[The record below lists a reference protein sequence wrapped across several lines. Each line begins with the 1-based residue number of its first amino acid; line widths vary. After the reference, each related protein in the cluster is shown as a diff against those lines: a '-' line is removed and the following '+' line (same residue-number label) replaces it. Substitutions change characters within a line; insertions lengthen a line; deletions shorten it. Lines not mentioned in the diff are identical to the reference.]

1 MSVLVLSGGISQ
13 WWISADYVRSELDKR
28 TGDIEVHLAS
38 NGGDVFEGVEIHNL
52 FRNYSKT
59 KGKVTIVN
67 TSKCMS
73 IASLIFLAGD
83 VKKAYAN
90 STIMGHKSWSF
101 AIGNSED
108 MTRQASVLDG
118 IDNVLANTYKKYQ
131 AKTIEEIKQAMSEE
145 MWYIGEK
152 ELLLSGFVD
161 EIIDSLDNADDMIE
175 SKEQIESEYL
185 DFVAKYEDEYKAQKH
200 PLDFNKIEASI
211 KSCKGNCSLVETP
224 SVEISAVKQKTQK
237 GATVATKTTEEVQAE
252 LSTAQATIST
262 QTAEIDTLKAEN
274 KSLKDDKGALAQGI
288 VDAKASFKKKATDQ
302 KEVNAEIIASLFSDE
317 VLAVDKD
324 TAIKMASCDNVN
336 DSNKILIAALK
347 SDGASSQGEPKFKA
361 DAKPTLSADNAEAE
375 AKSIMEAL

>member
-1 MSVLVLSGGISQ
+1 MSALVLSGGISP
-13 WWISADYVRSELDKR
+13 WGISANHVRRELDER
-28 TGDIEVHLAS
+28 TGDIEVHIS
-38 NGGDVFEGVEIHNL
+38 SYGGSVYEGVEIYNL
-52 FRNYSKT
+52 LRNYSAS
-59 KGKVTIVN
+59 KGKVTTVN
-67 TSKCMS
+67 ISKCMS
-73 IASLIFLAGD
+73 IASLLFLAGD

-101 AIGNSED
+101 AVGNSED
-108 MTRQASVLDG
+108 MTKESSILDK

-131 AKTIEEIKQAMSEE
+131 TKTIEEIKKAMSEE

-152 ELLLSGFVD
+152 ELLASGFVD
-161 EIIDSLDNADDMIE
+161 EIIDSLDNADDVIE
-175 SKEQIESEYL
+175 SKEQTESEYL

-224 SVEISAVKQKTQK
+224 SVEISAVKQKIQK
-237 GATVATKTTEEVQAE
+237 GATVAIKTTEEVQAE

-262 QTAEIDTLKAEN
+262 QNAEIDTLKAEN
-274 KSLKDDKGALAQGI
+274 KSLKDDKGALAKGV
-288 VDAKASFKKKATDQ
+288 VDAKASFEKKAEDQ
-302 KEVNAEIIASLFSDE
+302 KDVNAEIIASLFSGDA
-317 VLAVDKD
+317 LAVGKD
-324 TAIKMASCDNVN
+324 TAIKMASCDSVN

-347 SDGASSQGEPKFKA
+347 SDGASSQGEPKSNT